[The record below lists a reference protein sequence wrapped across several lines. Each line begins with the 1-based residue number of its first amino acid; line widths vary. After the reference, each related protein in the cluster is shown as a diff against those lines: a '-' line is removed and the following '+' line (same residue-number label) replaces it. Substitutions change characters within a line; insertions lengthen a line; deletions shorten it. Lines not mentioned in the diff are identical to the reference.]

1 MDLTSTFNRNMVV
14 GVVGSGSFGL
24 ALANLLAENRD
35 VILYSRRA
43 EVADAINTN
52 HEIYGKRLSE
62 RITATSDITEVT
74 ANCTVIFPVVSS
86 LGFRQVIRSMAPT
99 LRPDHII
106 IHGTKGL
113 DIKYPVQDLTA
124 TSTLSR
130 SQISTMSEI
139 VLQESVVKRV
149 GCMGGPNLASEI
161 MQGLPAATVVA
172 SRFDEVINEG
182 QKALR
187 SRRFQVYGSF
197 DVTGIEIAGV
207 LKNVIAIASGAL
219 TGLGLG
225 DNARALLISRGMAEM
240 IYIGK
245 TMGADTRAFIG
256 LAGVGDLIAT
266 SASPL
271 SRNYTVG
278 YRLAKGEK
286 LEDIT
291 KTMTEAAEGIN
302 TIKVAKALVNNYKVR
317 APITEALF
325 RIMYGD
331 MDIKQ
336 ALQYLMEYP
345 LNHDVDYL

>member
-1 MDLTSTFNRNMVV
+1 MDFQNTFNRNMTV

-35 VILYSRRA
+35 VILFSRRT
-43 EVADAINTN
+43 EVAESINAT
-52 HEIYGKRLSE
+52 HEVYGKKLHQRV
-62 RITATSDITEVT
+62 RATNDITEVT
-74 ANCTVIFPVVSS
+74 ADCTLIFPVVSS
-86 LGFRQVIRSMAPT
+86 LGFRQVIRTMAPT
-99 LRPDHII
+99 LRPDHVI
-106 IHGTKGL
+106 IHGTKGF
-113 DIKYPVQDLTA
+113 DIKHNVQDLTA

-130 SQISTMSEI
+130 TQISTMSEI
-139 VLQESVVKRV
+139 VLQETVVKRV
-149 GCMGGPNLASEI
+149 GCLGGPNLASEI

-172 SRFDEVINEG
+172 SRFDEVIKEG

-187 SRRFQVYGSF
+187 SSRFQVYGSF
-197 DVTGIEIAGV
+197 DITGIEIAGV
-207 LKNVIAIASGAL
+207 LKNLIAIASGVL

-225 DNARALLISRGMAEM
+225 ENARALLISRGMAEM

-245 TMGADTRAFIG
+245 TLGADTRAFIG

-278 YRLAKGEK
+278 NRLAKGES
-286 LEDIT
+286 LDDIT

-302 TIKVAKALVNNYKVR
+302 TIKVAKAIINNYKVR
-317 APITEALF
+317 APITEALY

-331 MDIKQ
+331 MNAKQ